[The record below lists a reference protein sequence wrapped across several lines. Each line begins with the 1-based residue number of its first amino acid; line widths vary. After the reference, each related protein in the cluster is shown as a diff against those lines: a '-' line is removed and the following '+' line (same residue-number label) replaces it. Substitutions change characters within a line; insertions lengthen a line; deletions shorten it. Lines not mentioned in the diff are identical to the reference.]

1 MDLRNY
7 DPAPHAARR
16 KRLAE
21 RIGANPAIVPAGRS
35 VSRNYR
41 ANTYPYRASSH
52 FLYFV
57 GLPLEGAVAL
67 MEGDRCTLFL
77 PMPEVDDDLWHGA
90 VPSFRAIAEATGCAV
105 APIDQ
110 LADAIIPEETATV
123 AGPDLA
129 TRSSQSAIL
138 EREIGGPSLCELDAN
153 LADAIIDLRLRH
165 DAAAI
170 ASLRRAARGTRE
182 AHRAGMAATKPGVR
196 EAHVRGA
203 MEGALLSLGMGTS
216 YQPIVTTH
224 GEVLHSNRYDHTIE
238 AADLVLADVGAE
250 TEDGWAGDVTRT
262 WPASGRFSTT
272 QRAIYD
278 VVLRAQGAAIAAVAP
293 GKRYRD
299 VHLAASH
306 EIARGLIELGILR
319 GDPEELVADGVH
331 AVFFPHGVGHLL
343 GLDVHDMEDLGD
355 RAGYAPGR
363 ERSTQFGL
371 SYLRLDRDLE
381 PGMAVTIEPGYYRVP
396 ALLRSEKLMAV
407 AVDRIDLARL
417 AEFEDVRGIRIED
430 DVLVTDHGAEVLTNA
445 IPKEPSEVE
454 AAVGRP
460 S

>member
-1 MDLRNY
+1 MDLRTF

-21 RIGANPAIVPAGRS
+21 RIGSMPVVLAAGRS

-57 GLPLEGAVAL
+57 GLPLEGAMAL
-67 MEGDRCTLFL
+67 IEGQRCTIFL
-77 PMPEVDDDLWHGA
+77 PMPAPDDDLWHGTPA
-90 VPSFRAIAEATGCAV
+90 SFRAVAEATGCAV

-110 LADAIIPEETATV
+110 LADAFLAEETATV
-123 AGPDLA
+123 AAPDA
-129 TRSSQSAIL
+129 DTRAAQSQLLGRAL
-138 EREIGGPSLCELDAN
+138 GGELDDR
-153 LADAIIDLRLRH
+153 LADAIIALRLRH

-170 ASLRRAARGTRE
+170 ESLRRAAQGTRE
-182 AHRAGMAATKPGVR
+182 AHRAGMRATRPGVR

-216 YQPIVTTH
+216 YQPIVTTR
-224 GEVLHSNRYDHTIE
+224 GEVLHSNSYANTI
-238 AADLVLADVGAE
+238 ADGDLVLADVGAE

-262 WPASGRFSTT
+262 WPANGKFSTT
-272 QRAIYD
+272 QRELYE
-278 VVLRAQGAAIAAVAP
+278 VVLRAQRAAIEAVKP
-293 GKRYRD
+293 GIRYRD
-299 VHLAASH
+299 VHLIAAT
-306 EIARGLIELGILR
+306 EIARGLCALGILK
-319 GDPEELVADGVH
+319 GDAAELVADGIH
-331 AVFFPHGVGHLL
+331 AIFFPHGVGHLL

-355 RAGYAPGR
+355 RAGYAR
-363 ERSTQFGL
+363 DRFRSDQFGL

-381 PGMAVTIEPGYYRVP
+381 PGMAVTIEPGYYKVP
-396 ALLRSEKLMAV
+396 AILRSEKLMEKAY
-407 AVDRIDLARL
+407 DRIDLSRL
-417 AEFEDVRGIRIED
+417 EDFADVRGIRIED
-430 DVLVTDHGAEVLTNA
+430 DILVTDHGCEVLTAA

-454 AAVGRP
+454 AAVG